1 MTNAEQTA
9 PRAATVFALMTDP
22 SRIAEWWGPHGV
34 TTVVEEMDVRPGGK
48 WRFLSHHPG
57 GEDHGFRGEYREVT
71 PPEVLVQTFEWM
83 GLPGH
88 VSVETARFEEIDGR
102 TDPAHGHLALRHAGR
117 P

>member
-9 PRAATVFALMTDP
+9 PRAATVTPEGDHEIRVVREFGAPRDRVFALMTDP

-88 VSVETARFEEIDGR
+88 V
-102 TDPAHGHLALRHAGR
+102 
-117 P
+117 